1 MSQQPHFWTYTQTTR
16 KQKYEQYLFTH
27 AHSST
32 THSPWKVKLPKGH
45 PRKRDGRNVAYSK
58 GVIIT
63 QSQQGKKP

>member
-58 GVIIT
+58 GVLL
-63 QSQQGKKP
+63 SLNRGKKP